1 LKIRDRI
8 RELRHVPANE
18 LLPNPKNWRKHPDR
32 QRAALRALLA
42 TIGLADAVLARETP
56 HGLQLIDGH
65 LRTETAGT
73 ATLPVLVLDVTEAE
87 ADLILATFD
96 PLSALADT
104 DRAAA
109 TALLESLRLEDGPL
123 ADLWTDLASLTAEK
137 PKADTKPKTYC
148 CPDCGHEFTRDEAD
162 GTREDDDEA
171 EE

>member
-1 LKIRDRI
+1 MALSKNRDRI
-8 RELRHVPANE
+8 QELRYVPANE

-32 QRAALRALLA
+32 QRAALRSLLA

-73 ATLPVLVLDVTEAE
+73 ATLPVLVLDVTESE

-96 PLSALADT
+96 PLASLADT
-104 DRAAA
+104 DQAAA
-109 TALLESLRLEDGPL
+109 SALLESLRQEAGPL

-137 PKADTKPKTYC
+137 PKADAKPKIYC
-148 CPDCGHEFTRDEAD
+148 CPDCGHEFTRDEVD
-162 GTREDDDEA
+162 GGTDEA